1 MEEKTSRNAASSG
14 AVRTPFLA
22 LPGAPLQRLELSAWK
37 MRASQVVASQMTWDP
52 FLVIQMGDT
61 VGPLPHIPVSS
72 SLWLPRHSA
81 GRDPK
86 RLVEGSFTP
95 ETEESCSNL

>member
-37 MRASQVVASQMTWDP
+37 MTASPAPPACPRLW
-52 FLVIQMGDT
+52 
-61 VGPLPHIPVSS
+61 PH
-72 SLWLPRHSA
+72 R
-81 GRDPK
+81 
-86 RLVEGSFTP
+86 
-95 ETEESCSNL
+95 

>member
-1 MEEKTSRNAASSG
+1 
-14 AVRTPFLA
+14 
-22 LPGAPLQRLELSAWK
+22 
-37 MRASQVVASQMTWDP
+37 MTWDP
-52 FLVIQMGDT
+52 FLVIQVGDT
-61 VGPLPHIPVSS
+61 IGPLPHIPVSS